1 MKFLPLDFLK
11 SIRVKFGLLIAFL
24 LLIVFTLSSGILI
37 YRNINTQNQN
47 LVSQARAF
55 ARLSVQPIGDT
66 YSLYYDSGYLKFTE
80 LIKKPLSLNSDI
92 TRVQIIS
99 VNGQVLFD
107 SNNLQKQEPTENK
120 EEVTAD
126 ILDKVRLNQSSEI
139 VAAGDKTKPVQI
151 IEPYFED
158 FGAHQFSILYFV
170 SYESVAK
177 NVAATIGTSVLLS
190 TVFLII
196 SIILIFIVVGR
207 TIINPMEKVAAGSR
221 LIKSGDFSHNIEVKN
236 NDEIGDLAAAV
247 NQMAAT
253 LKKNIVD
260 LKELDKLKD
269 EFVFLASHNLRT
281 PITVIKGYIGL
292 LQKDKLLDIK
302 SRNRLD
308 KMLASTK
315 ELELLAES
323 LLNLASLEYRD
334 KRLLISDIDLVK
346 IIEET
351 TENFG
356 KEAAKKGISFI
367 LELPQFTVSAVQA
380 DRERIKQALENVI
393 ENAVKFN
400 KEGGKVII
408 KLEEKGKELLLSIS
422 DTGIGISKEEGE
434 NIFRKFHRATSVL
447 MYDYEGIGLGLYV
460 AKLIIEAHQGKIW
473 FESTPGVGTTFYIT
487 LPVKEEHSKG

>member
-24 LLIVFTLSSGILI
+24 LLIVFSLSSGILI

-55 ARLSVQPIGDT
+55 ARLSTQPIGDT
-66 YSLYYDSGYLKFTE
+66 YSLYYDSGYSKFTE
-80 LIKKPLSLNSDI
+80 LMKKTLSLDPDI

-99 VNGQVLFD
+99 VNGEILFD
-107 SNNLQKQEPTENK
+107 SADLESGKSSVNK
-120 EEVTAD
+120 KESSQI
-126 ILDKVRLNQSSEI
+126 ILDKIRLSESSEI
-139 VAAGDKTKPVQI
+139 ISQNNETKPTQI
-151 IEPYFED
+151 VEPYFED
-158 FGAHQFSILYFV
+158 FGAHQFSVLYFV

-190 TVFLII
+190 TGFLIG

-221 LIKSGDFSHNIEVKN
+221 LIKSGDFSHNIEIKN
-236 NDEIGDLAAAV
+236 KDEIGDLAAAV

-253 LKKNIVD
+253 LKKNIED

-292 LQKDKLLDIK
+292 LQRDKSLDIK
-302 SRNRLD
+302 SRNKLD
-308 KMLASTK
+308 KMLVSTK
-315 ELELLAES
+315 ELELLSES

-334 KRLLISDIDLVK
+334 KQLLISDIDLVK

-367 LELPQFTVSAVQA
+367 LELPQFTVPAVQA
-380 DRERIKQALENVI
+380 DRERIKQALENVV
-393 ENAVKFN
+393 ENAIKFN

-408 KLEEKGKELLLSIS
+408 RLEEKGKELLLSVS

-434 NIFRKFHRATSVL
+434 NIFQKFHRATSVL

-460 AKLIIEAHQGKIW
+460 SKLIIEAHQGKIW

-487 LPVKEEHSKG
+487 LPVKEERPRG